1 MAKTAILHIR
11 VEPDLLVDAQAKAI
25 ATGLTLT
32 EGVTVALKR
41 WLGREGGVAAT
52 TAAPRGPIPWAEAA
66 SPKAVARR
74 TADGEPP
81 RVAEMSLAEAKAAR
95 FARMQK
101 AR

>member
-11 VEPDLLVDAQAKAI
+11 VEPELLVDAQAKAI

-52 TAAPRGPIPWAEAA
+52 APR
-66 SPKAVARR
+66 
-74 TADGEPP
+74 
-81 RVAEMSLAEAKAAR
+81 
-95 FARMQK
+95 
-101 AR
+101 

>member
-11 VEPDLLVDAQAKAI
+11 VEPELLVDAQAKAI

-32 EGVTVALKR
+32 EGVTVALRR
-41 WLGREGGVAAT
+41 WLGREGGEPA
-52 TAAPRGPIPWAEAA
+52 AAPAPQPRPTVLGVRVE
-66 SPKAVARR
+66 ARR
-74 TADGEPP
+74 PPPSSEP
-81 RVAEMSLAEAKAAR
+81 RVAEMTMAEAKAER

>member
-11 VEPDLLVDAQAKAI
+11 VEPELLVDAQAKAI

-66 SPKAVARR
+66 SPKAVARP
-74 TADGEPP
+74 DGEPP

>member
-52 TAAPRGPIPWAEAA
+52 APRGPIPWAEAA